1 LQRRL
6 IRVENFGAR
15 FALANF
21 DLLATTVLPH
31 WVG

>member
-1 LQRRL
+1 L
-6 IRVENFGAR
+6 IRVENFGTS

-31 WVG
+31 G